1 MAFSLLWVERMRFLE
16 YDVRFFGVFR
26 PEWFHSAS
34 SHSGTSSAPHAGS
47 AGAKNV
53 AVFIV
58 IAVISVAP
66 VVGSATDEAL
76 ASATGNAGWL
86 VTKLT
91 QRVEGAP
98 VARESAPRDA
108 THARRSITRC
118 RWRCHFL
125 LVSEN
130 PIFLIG
136 AILRHTLRIE
146 GPRRYALLR

>member
-58 IAVISVAP
+58 IAVIAVAA

-76 ASATGNAGWL
+76 ASATGNAGW
-86 VTKLT
+86 
-91 QRVEGAP
+91 RVEGAP
-98 VARESAPRDA
+98 VARDSAPRDA
-108 THARRSITRC
+108 TQARKSITASRAVAGEKSD
-118 RWRCHFL
+118 F
-125 LVSEN
+125 
-130 PIFLIG
+130 
-136 AILRHTLRIE
+136 
-146 GPRRYALLR
+146 

>member
-53 AVFIV
+53 AVFIFIAV
-58 IAVISVAP
+58 IAVAA

-86 VTKLT
+86 ATKLT

-98 VARESAPRDA
+98 VARDSAPRDA
-108 THARRSITRC
+108 TQARKSITR
-118 RWRCHFL
+118 
-125 LVSEN
+125 
-130 PIFLIG
+130 
-136 AILRHTLRIE
+136 
-146 GPRRYALLR
+146 

>member
-1 MAFSLLWVERMRFLE
+1 MRFLE

-53 AVFIV
+53 AVFIFIAV
-58 IAVISVAP
+58 IAVIAVAA
-66 VVGSATDEAL
+66 VGGSATDEAL

-86 VTKLT
+86 AAKLT

-98 VARESAPRDA
+98 VARDSAPRDA
-108 THARRSITRC
+108 TQARKSITASRAVAGEKSD
-118 RWRCHFL
+118 F
-125 LVSEN
+125 
-130 PIFLIG
+130 
-136 AILRHTLRIE
+136 
-146 GPRRYALLR
+146 